1 MPKPSAKHPFF
12 AHKCRTSELGA
23 RQAHARR
30 PLVKAR
36 PTVASIGL
44 VICLSDVLQR
54 CASAMCF
61 RDEPYKAKPV
71 IAL

>member
-1 MPKPSAKHPFF
+1 MFKDKSAKRW
-12 AHKCRTSELGA
+12 CSELGA

-44 VICLSDVLQR
+44 VMCLSDVLQRSASAMCFSDVLQR
-54 CASAMCF
+54 CASAMC
-61 RDEPYKAKPV
+61 
-71 IAL
+71 